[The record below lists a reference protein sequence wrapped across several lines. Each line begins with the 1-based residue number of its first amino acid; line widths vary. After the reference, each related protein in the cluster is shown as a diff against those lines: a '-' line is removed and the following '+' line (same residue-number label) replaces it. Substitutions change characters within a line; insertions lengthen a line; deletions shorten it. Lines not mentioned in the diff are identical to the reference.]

1 MKTILKVKT
10 NSFIKNYKQN
20 LSQDNLNDKIESKNI
35 IDIIFKESD
44 EKVKQMIKDGTITDK
59 LLINAI
65 TNVMKE
71 KINNG

>member
-71 KINNG
+71 KMNNG